1 MRWLHPEILWALFTL
16 LIPIAIHL
24 FNFRRFQPLYFSN
37 VKWLKEVQLQT
48 RKQSQ
53 LKQLLL
59 LISRLLLFTAIIL
72 AFAEPYFPSERTQSA
87 SKKQFVSI
95 YIDNSFSMEG
105 QAENGRLLDIARQ
118 YGYELIDVFGK
129 NTQYQIVTNNFEGQ
143 DQLWISKEEAIERID
158 GIEASPATKTTEQA
172 LLRTVN
178 LPANQKDQVQHSI
191 YLISDFQK
199 SITVFPSRV
208 DSTKKISLI
217 PIIPNQVQNLSI
229 DSVWLENPV
238 QTLEN
243 QLELKVRVRN
253 YSNEEALS
261 GITTKINGKEV
272 GIRSVRVNA
281 RSFADSSIT
290 LTADKTSELQQV
302 ELSVQDFPVTY
313 DNTYYLSTRID
324 REMAV
329 LELYETA
336 ESGSLAKLLRND
348 SFFDFN
354 AVDVSTLQLK
364 QIEKQDLI
372 VLTDLSQIT
381 SGLAARLSD
390 FVLSGGV
397 LTLFPAQT
405 PARDQYATLLGS
417 LNAARFGSVEKKEL
431 NMSPPDVEHP
441 LYQGVFSSVPKNW
454 NTPAVSKHFELNEG
468 ATNNGID
475 VLSLPDQSSILT
487 EYSVGKGRFYQF
499 SIALDSSFTNF
510 EQHPLF
516 VPTLINMAIHA
527 EPTKANAYTIGKGDA
542 IYLETNMMNQER
554 LYTISGDSSSSSF
567 IPEYR
572 IVNGKPAL
580 LTHGQPEQ
588 AGFYTLS
595 SKANDSVLLPLAF
608 NFDRK
613 ESDPTVLNAS
623 ELENLITQSS
633 LTNIE
638 LLNAEYDNLKAEVI
652 ANKNNTPLWKWL
664 IGAALLFVIFELIII
679 RFYKS

>member
-53 LKQLLL
+53 LKQILL

-72 AFAEPYFPSERTQSA
+72 AFAEPYFPSEGTLSS

-129 NTQYQIVTNNFEGQ
+129 NTQYQIVNNTFEGQ
-143 DQLWISKEEAIERID
+143 DQLWISKEEAIDRID
-158 GIEASPATKTTEQA
+158 GIEASPAAKTTEQA
-172 LLRTVN
+172 LLRTLN
-178 LPANQKDQVQHSI
+178 LPSDEQGQVQHSI

-199 SITVFPSRV
+199 SITEFPSNI

-217 PIIPNQVQNLSI
+217 PIVPNQIQNLSI

-253 YSNEEALS
+253 YSNEVALS

-272 GIRSVRVNA
+272 GIRSIRVNP
-281 RSFADSSIT
+281 RSFADSAIT
-290 LTADKTSELQQV
+290 LSADKNRELQHIA
-302 ELSVQDFPVTY
+302 LSIQDFPVTY

-336 ESGSLAKLLRND
+336 ESGSLAKLLRDD
-348 SFFDFN
+348 SFFNFN
-354 AVDVSTLQLK
+354 AVDVSTLQLNR
-364 QIEKQDLI
+364 IEKQDLI
-372 VLTDLSQIT
+372 VLTDLSQIS

-405 PARDQYATLLGS
+405 PARDQYANLLNA
-417 LNAARFGSVEKKEL
+417 LNAARFGPIEKKEL
-431 NMSPPDVEHP
+431 SISPPDIAHP
-441 LYQGVFSSVPKNW
+441 LYRGVFSSVPKNW
-454 NTPAVSKHFELNEG
+454 NTPAVYKHFELNG
-468 ATNNGID
+468 SSTNGMD

-487 EYSVGKGRFYQF
+487 EYSIGKGRFYQF

-527 EPTKANAYTIGKGDA
+527 EPSKANAYTIGKEEA
-542 IYLETNMMNQER
+542 IFLETDMMNQER
-554 LYTISGDSSSSSF
+554 LYAISGDSSSSSF

-580 LTHGQPEQ
+580 LTQGQPKQ
-588 AGFYTLS
+588 AGFFTLS
-595 SKANDSVLLPLAF
+595 SKENDSVLLPLAF
-608 NFDRK
+608 NFDRT
-613 ESDPTVLNAS
+613 ESDPTVFNAS
-623 ELENLITQSS
+623 ELENLITQAG

-638 LLNAEYDNLKAEVI
+638 LLNTDYDNLKAEVI
-652 ANKNNTPLWKWL
+652 ANKNTIPLWKWL
-664 IGAALLFVIFELIII
+664 VGAALLFVLFELIII